1 MWNWDKLFTCRIIQL
16 NNFFDVYFHSL
27 YLFNLIFTKKVMN
40 ISKEKLVWMLLIDML
55 VWILVGVLKMLKMLV
70 ETRTLVETLVK
81 KNV

>member
-1 MWNWDKLFTCRIIQL
+1 
-16 NNFFDVYFHSL
+16 
-27 YLFNLIFTKKVMN
+27 MN

-70 ETRTLVETLVK
+70 ETRTLVEMLVK

>member
-1 MWNWDKLFTCRIIQL
+1 
-16 NNFFDVYFHSL
+16 
-27 YLFNLIFTKKVMN
+27 MN

-81 KNV
+81 KKCLVVGEKFSSKTC

>member
-1 MWNWDKLFTCRIIQL
+1 
-16 NNFFDVYFHSL
+16 
-27 YLFNLIFTKKVMN
+27 MN